1 MAEMNA
7 EPNANAQADPQ
18 ADPNAAPP
26 AAPRVAAVIVTFNRL
41 EKLKQVIAAIEAQTV
56 RPAHLVIVDNAST
69 DGTGD
74 YLAGL
79 ETPLSADIVSLP
91 TNTGGAGGFS
101 AGMRRGYELGA
112 DFVWV
117 MDDDGYPRPDALAL
131 LVDGI
136 GEASEALGY
145 PVPFACSV
153 VLFTDGE
160 ICEMNNP
167 VPTWDWGRLLVK
179 GRQMVLVERCSFVSV
194 LIPRRVL
201 EQHGLPFKEYFIWF
215 DDAEYTLRISREGA
229 GVQILD
235 SVTVHDMGENQGV
248 NWGMVDEATAWKFA
262 YGARNEGS
270 YRRHHRS
277 FAHFA
282 IFAAQVLV
290 GMRRGGVPR
299 KLKRR
304 IRRALWAGLRFNP
317 AIDRVV

>member
-1 MAEMNA
+1 MAG
-7 EPNANAQADPQ
+7 
-18 ADPNAAPP
+18 
-26 AAPRVAAVIVTFNRL
+26 VAAVIVTFNRL
-41 EKLKQVIAAIEAQTV
+41 EKLKKVIAAIEAQTL
-56 RPAHLVIVDNAST
+56 RPTQLVIVDNASS
-69 DGTGD
+69 DGTGE
-74 YLAGL
+74 YLASL
-79 ETPLSADIVSLP
+79 ETTLAFDLVSLP

-117 MDDDGYPRPDALAL
+117 MDDDGYPKPDALEL

-136 GEASEALGY
+136 ADTSEALGR

-179 GRQMVLVERCSFVSV
+179 GRQAVLVENASFVSV
-194 LIPRRVL
+194 LIPRWVL
-201 EQHGLPFKEYFIWF
+201 EAHGLPFKEYFIWF
-215 DDAEYTLRISREGA
+215 DDAEYTRRISQETA

-235 SVTVHDMGENQGV
+235 SVTIHDMGENKGV
-248 NWGMVDEATAWKFA
+248 NFGMIDAGNAWKFA
-262 YGARNEGS
+262 YGIRNEAS

-282 IFAAQVLV
+282 VFAAQVVV
-290 GMRRGGVPR
+290 GMRRGKVDR
-299 KLKRR
+299 KL
-304 IRRALWAGLRFNP
+304 RRAMHRKLWEGLRFNP
-317 AIDRVV
+317 AVDRVT